1 MRVWLVTVGEPVPV
15 GEAVYDRL
23 HRAGQLAHY
32 LAEHGHDVT
41 WWTST
46 FDHFRKIHVFDR
58 DTDLRPIQHLRIR
71 LLHGAGYQSNIS
83 YSRIKDQRMI
93 AAKFARQAA
102 DEADRPDVIVASLP
116 VIELCEESVK
126 YGRRNDVP
134 VVLDMRDMWPDIC
147 VDMVP
152 APARPIVRLLL
163 SPMFAQARR
172 ACAGATAIIGITDA
186 FVDWGLTRAGRP
198 KAELDRGFPF
208 GKSSSPLDPDQ
219 IRSAEEFWDDQ
230 GILANSDEFVMCF
243 FGAIGHHF
251 DLESSIRA
259 ARMLESEGRGFRL
272 VICGTGDK
280 LDGYK
285 SLAEGVEG
293 IMFPGW
299 MNAAQIKVLMKRSS
313 VGLDPMPDRY
323 DFLATI
329 NNKALEYM
337 SAGLPIVSCPK
348 QGVLY
353 ELLKTE
359 NCGVSYA
366 NGDSAELS
374 EMISKLMANRD
385 ELAEMSANSLRLFEN
400 RFTAEKAYAEMMAYI
415 SEVSTSEDRL
425 KEVVNG

>member
-1 MRVWLVTVGEPVPV
+1 MRVWLVAVGEPIPV
-15 GEAVYDRL
+15 GEAVYDNL
-23 HRAGQLAHY
+23 HRAGQFAHY

-46 FDHFRKIHVFDR
+46 FDHFRKKHVFDQ
-58 DTDLRPIQHLRIR
+58 DTELQPTEHLRIK
-71 LLHGAGYQSNIS
+71 LLHGSGYRSNIS
-83 YSRIKDQRMI
+83 YSRIKDQRI
-93 AAKFARQAA
+93 VSAKFARQAV
-102 DEADRPDVIVASLP
+102 EETHRPDVIVASLP

-126 YGRRNDVP
+126 YGRRRGVP

-147 VDMVP
+147 VDMAP
-152 APARPIVRLLL
+152 APARPIAKLLL

-186 FVDWGLTRAGRP
+186 FVDWGLRRAGRP
-198 KAELDRGFPF
+198 KADLDRSFPF
-208 GKSSSPLDPDQ
+208 AKSSSPLDPDQ
-219 IRSAEEFWDDQ
+219 IRAAEQFWDGL
-230 GILANSDEFVMCF
+230 GITADSDEFVMCF
-243 FGAIGHHF
+243 FGAIGRVF
-251 DLESSIRA
+251 DLESPIEA
-259 ARMLESEGRGFRL
+259 ARILESKGRGPRL

-280 LDGYK
+280 LRDYK

-299 MNAAQIKVLMKRSS
+299 MNAAQIRVLMKRSS

-323 DFLATI
+323 DFVATI

-337 SAGLPIVSCPK
+337 SAGLPVVSCPK

-359 NCGVSYA
+359 NCGVGYA
-366 NGDSAELS
+366 NGDSSELAAVLSKLMDDKGWLS
-374 EMISKLMANRD
+374 EMA
-385 ELAEMSANSLRLFEN
+385 ANSARLFEN
-400 RFTAEKAYAEMMAYI
+400 EFTAENVHARMMAYL